1 LWGYKLD
8 AESGEYLPVD
18 QDSSTSFTIKVLGMT
33 GTSWPPELKHVV
45 SMEKYL
51 WYIPFYQRI
60 HSADIVLPAF
70 GTEAYGVDRASSTFG
85 VAATART
92 PVAVT
97 ESDNKAYG

>member
-1 LWGYKLD
+1 MWGYQLD
-8 AESGEYLPVD
+8 TESGEYVPID
-18 QDSSTSFTIKVLGMT
+18 EESPTRFTVKVLGLT
-33 GTSWPPELKHVV
+33 GTKWPTELKHVV
-45 SMEKYL
+45 NMEQYL

-70 GTEAYGVDRASSTFG
+70 GTEPYGVNRASSTFG

-97 ESDNKAYG
+97 ESDNAAYG